1 MNGAWA
7 AFPTQG
13 AAMLWPRDHSSAPR
27 KSAAFAKLAVFRKI
41 ILLYLS
47 SHAARAETNLC
58 RTNVAGGRPL

>member
-1 MNGAWA
+1 
-7 AFPTQG
+7 
-13 AAMLWPRDHSSAPR
+13 MLWPRDHSSAPR